1 MYFAKLSTLNGNV
14 HLKFH
19 FICAICFEVIIRIK
33 FNKTGGLKE
42 MSNHG
47 FVAHPEA
54 FSAATLIYT
63 RLRRVSGRVIDAM
76 YLAENKAYAKHV
88 VDLAFATGDAELVRQ
103 AERLR
108 SFMDLDTEIEPEVV
122 PEKVLEKT
130 HYREEEVTED
140 EIYRAQVHH
149 HYIGALR

>member
-1 MYFAKLSTLNGNV
+1 M
-14 HLKFH
+14 
-19 FICAICFEVIIRIK
+19 
-33 FNKTGGLKE
+33 KE

-76 YLAENKAYAKHV
+76 YLTENKAYAKHV

-103 AERLR
+103 AERLS
-108 SFMDLDTEIEPEVV
+108 SFMDLDTVIEPEVV
-122 PEKVLEKT
+122 AETVVEPT
-130 HYREEEVTED
+130 QYREEEVTED

>member
-1 MYFAKLSTLNGNV
+1 MAMHQAVGLD
-14 HLKFH
+14 
-19 FICAICFEVIIRIK
+19 CARCCEFIIRIK

-47 FVAHPEA
+47 FAAHPEA

-76 YLAENKAYAKHV
+76 YLAENKAYARHV
-88 VDLAFATGDAELVRQ
+88 VDLAVATGDAELVRQ

-108 SFMDLDTEIEPEVV
+108 NFMDLDAMIEPEVV
-122 PEKVLEKT
+122 TEKALEPVQ
-130 HYREEEVTED
+130 YREDEVTEE

>member
-122 PEKVLEKT
+122 PEKALENT
-130 HYREEEVTED
+130 HYREGEVTED

>member
-1 MYFAKLSTLNGNV
+1 
-14 HLKFH
+14 
-19 FICAICFEVIIRIK
+19 
-33 FNKTGGLKE
+33 

-88 VDLAFATGDAELVRQ
+88 VDLAVATGDAELVRQ

-122 PEKVLEKT
+122 PEKALENT

>member
-1 MYFAKLSTLNGNV
+1 M
-14 HLKFH
+14 
-19 FICAICFEVIIRIK
+19 
-33 FNKTGGLKE
+33 KE

-63 RLRRVSGRVIDAM
+63 RLRRVSGRVIDAL
-76 YLAENKAYAKHV
+76 YLAENKAYARHV
-88 VDLAFATGDAELVRQ
+88 VDLACATGDAELVRQ

-108 SFMDLDTEIEPEVV
+108 SFMDLDTEIEPEGMAERMIE
-122 PEKVLEKT
+122 PIQPRKD
-130 HYREEEVTED
+130 EVTEE

>member
-14 HLKFH
+14 RLKFH
-19 FICAICFEVIIRIK
+19 FICTICFEVIIRIK

-122 PEKVLEKT
+122 PEKALENT

>member
-1 MYFAKLSTLNGNV
+1 MYFAKLSTLNGDV

-19 FICAICFEVIIRIK
+19 FICAICCEVIIRIK
-33 FNKTGGLKE
+33 FNKTGGLKK

-76 YLAENKAYAKHV
+76 YLAENKDYARHV
-88 VDLAFATGDAELVRQ
+88 VDLALATGDTELVRQ

-108 SFMDLDTEIEPEVV
+108 SFMDLDTVIEPEVV
-122 PEKVLEKT
+122 AETVVEPT
-130 HYREEEVTED
+130 QYREDEVTEE

>member
-1 MYFAKLSTLNGNV
+1 
-14 HLKFH
+14 
-19 FICAICFEVIIRIK
+19 
-33 FNKTGGLKE
+33 

-76 YLAENKAYAKHV
+76 YLAENKAYARYV
-88 VDLAFATGDAELVRQ
+88 VDLALATGDAELVRQ

-108 SFMDLDTEIEPEVV
+108 SFMNLDTVLEPEVMTETAV
-122 PEKVLEKT
+122 EST
-130 HYREEEVTED
+130 HYRENEVTEE

>member
-1 MYFAKLSTLNGNV
+1 
-14 HLKFH
+14 
-19 FICAICFEVIIRIK
+19 
-33 FNKTGGLKE
+33 

-63 RLRRVSGRVIDAM
+63 RLRRVSGRVVDAM
-76 YLAENKAYAKHV
+76 YLAENKVYARHV
-88 VDLAFATGDAELVRQ
+88 VDLALATGDAELVRQ

-108 SFMDLDTEIEPEVV
+108 SFMDLDTEIEPIESEVIT
-122 PEKVLEKT
+122 EKVLEKA
-130 HYREEEVTED
+130 HYREEEVTEE

>member
-1 MYFAKLSTLNGNV
+1 M
-14 HLKFH
+14 
-19 FICAICFEVIIRIK
+19 
-33 FNKTGGLKE
+33 KE

-76 YLAENKAYAKHV
+76 YLAENKAYARYV
-88 VDLAFATGDAELVRQ
+88 VDLALATGDAELVRQ

-108 SFMDLDTEIEPEVV
+108 SFMDLDTVIELEVMTETV
-122 PEKVLEKT
+122 VEPT
-130 HYREEEVTED
+130 HYREDEVTEE